1 MISFWGQFLILYAA
15 ALVGAVALTPFAFRL
30 IKTSGKPLKLTPAKL
45 LLISFVQSAVL
56 FAAVTALGLLAS
68 HAVGLGAPVVA
79 AIAAGRAT
87 TPAMASGLLTGIE
100 LGALGGLIL
109 AGVDLVLLP
118 RLPGKL
124 LDLTRET
131 SLLENFAACFY
142 GGIDE
147 ELLTRLLGMSG
158 VAWLLSRLWHSPA
171 GAPTDAVFWAANIA
185 MAVLFGLGHLPAT
198 RGLVGKITPLLLVRA
213 LALNGVIGVLCG
225 WLFWRYGIEA
235 AIAAHFTADIVYHVG
250 GTALIRW
257 NDRRGFLPG
266 FPARDTRTP

>member
-1 MISFWGQFLILYAA
+1 MTSFWAQFLILYAA
-15 ALVGAVALTPFAFRL
+15 ALVGAAALTPFASRL
-30 IKTSGKPLKLTPAKL
+30 IKSSAKPLKLAPAAL
-45 LLISFVQSAVL
+45 LLISFVQSAVI
-56 FAAVTALGLLAS
+56 FAAVTALGLLAA

-79 AIAAGRAT
+79 ALAAGRAP
-87 TPAMASGLLTGIE
+87 TPALLSGVLKGVE

-118 RLPGKL
+118 RLPAKL

-131 SLLENFAACFY
+131 SLFENFAACFY
-142 GGIDE
+142 GGVDE

-158 VAWLLSRLWHSPA
+158 VAWLIARLWHTPS
-171 GAPTDAVFWAANIA
+171 GAPTQAGFWTANIA

-198 RGLVGKITPLLLVRA
+198 RNLLGRITPLVLARA

-235 AIAAHFTADIVYHVG
+235 AIAAHFSADIVYHVG
-250 GTALIRW
+250 GTELIRL

-266 FPARDTRTP
+266 FPARGAKTS